1 MLKIVKLIQISEL
14 CEVENWI
21 LNQEV
26 MKIKGKRQMEC
37 GEIWNEV

>member
-14 CEVENWI
+14 YEVENWI

-37 GEIWNEV
+37 GEI